1 MSQSQLW
8 PVLGDEWRGMGN
20 KPPSISLKLG
30 STQPLPDIPE
40 SEWREFNY
48 TDNPSF
54 PVKIK
59 DQGQSNGCNGHAA
72 ATCSEVA
79 RWIAGMPYEELSP
92 WYIYANLCRG
102 WDTGS
107 SISDALQFLVSK
119 GVCNSKHVPYGTINP
134 SRIKP
139 DATTDAIKHRI
150 EIGHTLTSFRD
161 LCISAQLRQPFNF
174 SISVNTGFNSL
185 DKNGC
190 PSNISGSHNHAVM
203 GGIGMKR
210 VGGQWFILW
219 QNSWS
224 IRWGMNG
231 RAWLSEKNLE
241 GWGFDCYSVIAT
253 RESLENGPLHLK

>member
-1 MSQSQLW
+1 MSQPELF
-8 PVLGDEWRGMGN
+8 PCFGNEWRGMGN
-20 KPPSISLKLG
+20 RPPSISLKLG
-30 STQPLPDIPE
+30 SSEPLPDIPE
-40 SEWREFNY
+40 SEWQEFDY
-48 TDNPSF
+48 TNDPKF

-72 ATCSEVA
+72 ATSLEAA
-79 RWIAGMPYEELSP
+79 RWIAGLPHLDLSA

-107 SISDALQFLVSK
+107 GIADALQFLQNK
-119 GVCNSKHVPYGTINP
+119 GVCNTSYVLYGTINP
-134 SRIKP
+134 SQIKP
-139 DATTDAIKHRI
+139 VATTEAAKHRI
-150 EIGHTLTSFRD
+150 EIGHTLTSFKD

-203 GGIGMKR
+203 GGLGMKK

-219 QNSWS
+219 QNSWGN
-224 IRWGMNG
+224 RWGLNG
-231 RAWLSEKNLE
+231 RAWLGQHNLQ
-241 GWGFDCYSVIAT
+241 GWGFDAYSVIAT
-253 RESLENGPLHLK
+253 KESPENCPLHLN